1 MSVGD
6 CNLVA
11 LPTKTRRFHML
22 VPTKTGFL
30 EIVRE
35 PQFKDIFT
43 IQATDLDSIR
53 VFRGNTKA
61 KVVFHDYSRTFRFYG
76 YAYAAD
82 ISKAL
87 EMTFDPADI
96 EILDR
101 NLSPAPVGYRVLG
114 VWHNREDDIR
124 ADVLAEELED
134 FELST
139 NFHFDEFRA
148 WPLFHMTDQLVEQ
161 KNRAS

>member
-1 MSVGD
+1 MSVGG
-6 CNLVA
+6 CIVGGRPIKA
-11 LPTKTRRFHML
+11 RRFHML

-35 PQFKDIFT
+35 PQFKEILT
-43 IQATDLDSIR
+43 IQSTDLDSIR
-53 VFRGNTKA
+53 VFGGKNRT

-76 YAYAAD
+76 YSYPAD
-82 ISKAL
+82 IANAL

-96 EILDR
+96 ETLDR
-101 NLSPAPVGYRVLG
+101 NVSPAPVGYRVRG
-114 VWHNREDDIR
+114 FWHDREDDIR

-134 FELST
+134 FQSST

-148 WPLFHMTDQLVEQ
+148 WPLFHMTDELASQ
-161 KNRAS
+161 KSSPE